1 MKTLQKGFT
10 LIELMIVVAIIGI
23 LAAIA
28 IPAYQDYTI
37 RTQVSEGLTLA
48 SDIKAGVAEYAAQTG
63 DWPAD
68 LIEAGLGSAAA
79 AADKSGRY
87 VGSIDVQNGTITI
100 TYGRD
105 ANTRIDNLTLALQP
119 VVNENGDV
127 VWICGNADD
136 PAATYVNSAGAAGGG
151 VDSVDGVTTVLDK
164 HMPASCRTGFGG
176 SS

>member
-48 SDIKAGVAEYAAQTG
+48 SDVKAGVAEYTAQTG
-63 DWPAD
+63 DWPLD
-68 LIEAGLGSAAA
+68 LVEAGLGSTAVAG
-79 AADKSGRY
+79 DKSGRY
-87 VGSIDVQNGTITI
+87 VESVEVSNGTITI

-105 ANTRIDNLTLALQP
+105 ANSKIDGSQLSLQP
-119 VVNENGDV
+119 LVNENGDV
-127 VWICGNADD
+127 VWMCGLSNQPAGTYINSGGV
-136 PAATYVNSAGAAGGG
+136 AATGT
-151 VDSVDGVTTVLDK
+151 DSDTGTTDLSDK